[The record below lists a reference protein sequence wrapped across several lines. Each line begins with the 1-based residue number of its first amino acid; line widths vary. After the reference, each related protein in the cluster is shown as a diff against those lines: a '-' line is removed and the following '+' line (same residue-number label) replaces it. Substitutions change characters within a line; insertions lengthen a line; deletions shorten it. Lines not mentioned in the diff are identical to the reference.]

1 MSVGIEV
8 AVVDRLEAISAVTDI
23 TDRIRVDHLLPSD
36 NYPAIVV
43 TMSNEEPVE
52 GLDGL
57 TADVYTT
64 VDVMCIA
71 ENKTDSRNLEWA
83 TRYGVTTQ
91 TGTAAGLADYTGTI
105 GGKQILETEWQGTAT
120 SIDEPDDGKAS
131 PLYIATGTY
140 RINNENPA

>member
-8 AVVDRLEAISAVTDI
+8 AVVDRLEAIASVTNI
-23 TDRIRVDHLLPSD
+23 TTKIRVDHLLPSD

-43 TMSNEEPVE
+43 TMSTEEPVE
-52 GLDGL
+52 GLEGL

-64 VDVMCIA
+64 IDVQCIS
-71 ENKTDSRNLEWA
+71 ENKTASRNLEWA
-83 TRYGVTTQ
+83 TRYGVLTQ
-91 TGTAAGLADYTGTI
+91 TGTAAGLADYLGTI
-105 GGKQILETEWQGTAT
+105 NGKEIFETEWQGTTT

-131 PLYIATGTY
+131 PLYITTGTY